1 MAKTFKFYNPT
12 KTVNVEVVT
21 DAIGSQETFTIADVE
36 GSNALAVQKGLVFNE
51 IGIHTT
57 EYALLTKAVA
67 TNLQLAVY
75 NDGAFV
81 ETLNTFENE
90 DAEILTYSLGVVGE
104 EVVINSTAGTIA
116 VGVPSG
122 TTVTALIA
130 KFTLSSGA
138 SAKIGSTA
146 QVSETTPNNFSTPKV
161 YVVTAEHGETKS
173 FTVTV
178 TEAAE

>member
-12 KTVNVEVVT
+12 QTVNVEVVT

-36 GSNALAVQKGLVFNE
+36 GTNALAIQKGLVFNE

-57 EYALLTKAVA
+57 EYALLAKAVA

-81 ETLNTFENE
+81 ETLNTFEKE

-104 EVVINSTAGTIA
+104 EVVIDSVAGTIA
-116 VGVPSG
+116 VGVPNG
-122 TTVTALIA
+122 TAVTALVA
-130 KFTLSSGA
+130 TFTLSSDAAAVIGA
-138 SAKIGSTA
+138 VA
-146 QVSETTPNNFSTPKV
+146 QVSGVTENDFTAPKV
-161 YVVTAEHGETKS
+161 YVVTSEHGETKS